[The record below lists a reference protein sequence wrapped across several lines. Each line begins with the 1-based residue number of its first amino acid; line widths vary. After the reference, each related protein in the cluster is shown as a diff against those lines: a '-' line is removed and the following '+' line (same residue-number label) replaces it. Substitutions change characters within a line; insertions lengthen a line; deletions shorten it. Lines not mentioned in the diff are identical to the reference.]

1 MKRRPRFYLALASL
15 PLLFAAAACS
25 DADDDGDDST
35 FADDGNAP
43 GETVKAALED
53 YLTSGGITGTVDSC
67 DDIEDKVDATS
78 TCTATI
84 DDLEGEVPVTV
95 AKTTDTTVY
104 FDFDLTEWGY
114 DAPAE

>member
-1 MKRRPRFYLALASL
+1 MKRRPRIYLALASM
-15 PLLFAAAACS
+15 PLLFSAAACS
-25 DADDDGDDST
+25 DADNDGDDST

-53 YLTSGGITGTVDSC
+53 YLDVSGVVGTVASC
-67 DDIEDKVDATS
+67 EDIEDKVDATS

-95 AKTTDTTVY
+95 AKTTDTTVF

-114 DAPAE
+114 ESAE